1 MIRFLLKG
9 LLRDR
14 SRSRFPAIVVFIG
27 VLLSVFLY
35 AWVRGVE
42 VDLVRS
48 GANFGGGHVKV
59 TTRAYAQEADQL
71 PNDLALLGVSDLLAE
86 LRRDYPAM
94 VWTPRTRFGGLLDIP
109 DEQGETRV
117 QSPVAGLAVD
127 LLGKSSP
134 EPGILNLKPALVQ
147 GRLPSGPGEI
157 LVSDDLARRLKT
169 GPGDVATLFASD
181 IYGSL
186 ASANFRI
193 AGTVRFGVG
202 AMDRGALI
210 ADIAD
215 IQSLLDLPDA
225 SGEVLGFSRDFAY
238 NDAQASRV
246 AAAFNAKHPANKPQV
261 SDSGTDRGSSGSHF
275 AVRTSQLPKTQYDF
289 TPEMVTL
296 RNQAGLGQMFDLVGS
311 SMGLVMG
318 IFLIAMSIVLWNA
331 GLMGSLRRW
340 GEFGL
345 RLAIGEGQGHVYRT
359 LLLEA
364 LMVGMVGSVAGT
376 AAGLGI
382 AFWFEK
388 VGLNVASLMQNSSMM
403 MSGVMRA
410 RVAAPCFYIGFIPG
424 LFATIAGAAISGLTV
439 FRRDTAKLVKELQE

>member
-14 SRSRFPAIVVFIG
+14 SRSRFPMIVVFIG
-27 VLLSVFLY
+27 VFLSVCLY
-35 AWVRGVE
+35 AWTQGV
-42 VDLVRS
+42 VQDMIHAS
-48 GANFGGGHVKV
+48 ASFGGGHVKV
-59 TTRAYAQEADQL
+59 TTRAYAKEADQL
-71 PNDLALLGVSDLLAE
+71 PNDLALFQSGDLLAE
-86 LRRDYPAM
+86 LRRDHPEM
-94 VWTPRTRFGGLLDIP
+94 TWTPRTRFGGLLDIP
-109 DEQGETRV
+109 DANGETRV
-117 QSPVAGLAVD
+117 QGPVAGLAVD

-134 EPGILNLKPALVQ
+134 EPGILNLKSALAQ
-147 GRLPSGPGEI
+147 GRLPAQPGEI
-157 LVSDDLARRLKT
+157 LVSDDLARRLKV
-169 GPGDVATLFASD
+169 GPGDVATVFASD

-202 AMDRGALI
+202 AMDRGAVI
-210 ADIAD
+210 ADITD

-225 SGEVLGFSRDFAY
+225 TGEVLGFSRDMVY
-238 NDAQASRV
+238 NDAHESRA
-246 AAAFNAKHPANKPQV
+246 AAAFNGKHPASKAQ
-261 SDSGTDRGSSGSHF
+261 GTEGSKS
-275 AVRTSQLPKTQYDF
+275 RKTQYDF

-296 RNQAGLGQMFDLVGS
+296 RNQSGLGQLFDLVAS
-311 SMGLVMG
+311 SMGIITV
-318 IFLIAMSIVLWNA
+318 IFLLAMSIVLWNA

-364 LMVGMVGSVAGT
+364 LMVGLVGSIAGT
-376 AAGLGI
+376 LVGLGI

-388 VGLNVASLMQNSSMM
+388 VGLNISGLMRNSSMM
-403 MSGVMRA
+403 ISGVLRT
-410 RVAAPCFYIGFIPG
+410 RVTSPCFYVGFIPG

-439 FRRDTAKLVKELQE
+439 FRRDTAKLVKELSE